1 MTQLIVGVIVGLLL
15 GYALHRFVLT
25 G

>member
-1 MTQLIVGVIVGLLL
+1 MTQLIVGLIVGLLL